1 MALSFDKN
9 RSKINWLPM
18 TTSQVFQNFSQRTS
32 CLLVRRF
39 YAHKVK
45 WNTEISE
52 HLLFTNKASWV
63 LKINFSPSTIWINCS
78 TYLKKF
84 ANSRP
89 SASNFKRFFL
99 TVDQNNFGNSIL
111 LPTRT
116 TFIRKWMLF
125 PQKILLCK
133 LPIKKTEGRKNC
145 LTLKSHLWPGNL

>member
-63 LKINFSPSTIWINCS
+63 LKINFSPSTIWMNYS
-78 TYLKKF
+78 TYLKNF

-89 SASNFKRFFL
+89 SDSNFKSFSRSLEQFFL
-99 TVDQNNFGNSIL
+99 TVGQNNFGNKIPFVCCLNLSI
-111 LPTRT
+111 
-116 TFIRKWMLF
+116 
-125 PQKILLCK
+125 KIFK
-133 LPIKKTEGRKNC
+133 PKQF
-145 LTLKSHLWPGNL
+145 

>member
-89 SASNFKRFFL
+89 SASNFKGSLDHPNSFFL
-99 TVDQNNFGNSIL
+99 TVGQNNFGNKIPDRKWWWSNFL
-111 LPTRT
+111 CHFRNPTR
-116 TFIRKWMLF
+116 RPHAHQGSSLQLNHNEMR
-125 PQKILLCK
+125 
-133 LPIKKTEGRKNC
+133 G
-145 LTLKSHLWPGNL
+145 G